1 MVCLHGG
8 KGPCDARG
16 ITYCVT
22 CMKCANS
29 NEKEK
34 IYIREISRKAYTA
47 SKEQLASLARKEE
60 SSNLWQHSK
69 DKHNGRIPQVFMS
82 VTGVFKNY
90 AMLRQV

>member
-1 MVCLHGG
+1 MLCLNGG
-8 KGPCDARG
+8 KGPCDAHG

-34 IYIREISRKAYTA
+34 IYIRETSRNAYTA
-47 SKEQLASLARKEE
+47 SKEQLASLARKED

-69 DKHNGRIPQVFMS
+69 DKHNERMSQVCMS
-82 VTGVFKNY
+82 VTRVFKNY
-90 AMLRQV
+90 AMLQQV